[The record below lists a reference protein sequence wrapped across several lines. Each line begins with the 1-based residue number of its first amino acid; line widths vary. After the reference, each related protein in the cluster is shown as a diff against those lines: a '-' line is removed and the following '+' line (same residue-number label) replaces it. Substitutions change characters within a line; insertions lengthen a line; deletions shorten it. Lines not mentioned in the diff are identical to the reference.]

1 MIEELPVD
9 FLNRYAEAFGSY
21 ELEELKKGFSEP
33 QPISI
38 RVNNSK
44 AAFKGNIDGA
54 VPWCHQ
60 GIYIDERPIFSAD
73 PLWHSGVYYVQE
85 AGSMFLSQYLT
96 TEHPKVVVDLCAAP
110 GGKSTLLRDAFDSDT
125 LLVCNEPDAKRARIL
140 RENVLRWGADECIVT
155 CSLPD
160 QLKNT
165 GLKADLILVD
175 APCSGEG
182 MFRKEPNAIQEWS
195 LDNVRM
201 CVSRQRSILES
212 AWDMLEDGG
221 LLIYSTCTL
230 NLEENEGQL
239 RWLKEQYLD
248 AEVVL
253 LDTNV
258 PEGKEKGVYRFA
270 PGHTRSEGFT
280 IFGVRKASAGSSRM
294 QISPK
299 KTPDSSVPPFIKETL
314 GKGASIYE
322 HMDTWY
328 QLSAHGQELLRKLSR
343 IHILLAGVP
352 LGTEKR
358 NDFLPHQGWVCSGRL
373 ANKLPYPRRQVDKEE
388 VLGSLKRAPMTPWSK
403 KGYHL
408 LEYKG
413 FPICI
418 VKNIGSRV
426 NTLFPKEWA
435 IFNQNITASDIP
447 DTFKLFRNT

>member
-9 FLNRYAEAFGSY
+9 FLNRYAEAFGSD
-21 ELEELKKGFSEP
+21 ELEELKRGFSEP

-44 AAFKGNIDGA
+44 AAVKENIDEV

-60 GIYIDERPIFSAD
+60 GIYLDERPVFSAD

-96 TEHPKVVVDLCAAP
+96 NEHPKVVVDLCAAP

-125 LLVCNEPDAKRARIL
+125 LLVCNEPDTKRARIL
-140 RENVLRWGADECIVT
+140 RENLLRWGADECIVT
-155 CSLPD
+155 CSVPD

-182 MFRKEPNAIQEWS
+182 MFRKEPNAIREWS

-248 AEVVL
+248 AEVAH
-253 LDTNV
+253 LDTDV
-258 PEGKEKGVYRFA
+258 LEGKEEGVYRFS
-270 PGHTRSEGFT
+270 PGRTKSEGFT
-280 IFGVRKASAGSSRM
+280 VFGVRKAAAGSSRM
-294 QISPK
+294 EISPK
-299 KTPDSSVPPFIKETL
+299 KTPGSSVPPFIKETL
-314 GKGASIYE
+314 GKDASVYE
-322 HMDTWY
+322 HLGTWY
-328 QLSAHGQELLRKLSR
+328 QLSAHGQELLRKLSG

-388 VLGSLKRAPMTPWSK
+388 ALASLKRAPMAPWSQ

-435 IFNQNITASDIP
+435 IFNQNITVSDIP

>member
-1 MIEELPVD
+1 MIDKLPVD
-9 FLNRYAEAFGSY
+9 FLNRYAEAFGSD
-21 ELEELKKGFSEP
+21 ELEELRRGFSEP

-44 AAFKGNIDGA
+44 AAFKESVNEV

-60 GIYIDERPIFSAD
+60 GVYISERPIFSAD

-85 AGSMFLSQYLT
+85 AGSMFLGQYLT
-96 TEHPKVVVDLCAAP
+96 NEYPKVVVDLCAAP

-125 LLVCNEPDAKRARIL
+125 LLVCNEPDTTRARIL
-140 RENVLRWGADECIVT
+140 RENLLRWGADECIVT

-160 QLKNT
+160 QLKNA

-182 MFRKEPNAIQEWS
+182 MFRKEPNAIREWS
-195 LDNVRM
+195 LDNIRM

-239 RWLKEQYLD
+239 RWLKEQYPG

-253 LDTNV
+253 LDTDV
-258 PEGKEKGVYRFA
+258 PEGKEKGVYRFS
-270 PGHTRSEGFT
+270 PGSTRSEGFT

-294 QISPK
+294 QISSK
-299 KTPDSSVPPFIKETL
+299 KTPGISVPPFIKETL
-314 GKGASIYE
+314 GKDASVYE
-322 HMDTWY
+322 HMGTWY
-328 QLSAHGQELLRKLSR
+328 QLNAHGQELLRKLSG

-388 VLGSLKRAPMTPWSK
+388 ALASLKRAPMTPWSK

>member
-1 MIEELPVD
+1 MELPVD
-9 FLNRYAEAFGSY
+9 FLDRYAEAFGTKG
-21 ELEELKKGFSEP
+21 LERLQKGLSEA

-38 RVNNSK
+38 RTNSSK
-44 AAFKGNIDGA
+44 ATLQGDMDEV

-60 GIYIDERPIFSAD
+60 GIYLNERPIFSAD

-96 TEHPKVVVDLCAAP
+96 SEHPRVVIDLCAAP
-110 GGKSTLLRDAFDSDT
+110 GGKSTLLRDAFGSDT
-125 LLVCNEPDAKRARIL
+125 LLVCNEPEPKRALTL
-140 RENVLRWGADECIVT
+140 RENILRWGADECIVT

-160 QLKNT
+160 KLRDI

-182 MFRKEPNAIQEWS
+182 MFRKEPNAIREWS

-201 CVSRQRSILES
+201 CVPRQRSILES

-230 NLEENEGQL
+230 NREENEDQL
-239 RWLKEQYLD
+239 RWLKEQYSD
-248 AEVVL
+248 AEAVL
-253 LDTNV
+253 LDIDV
-258 PEGKEKGVYRFA
+258 PEGDEEGVYRFS
-270 PGHTRSEGFT
+270 PGSTRSEGFT
-280 IFGVRKASAGSSRM
+280 IFGVRKAAAGSSRM
-294 QISPK
+294 QLFPK
-299 KTPDSSVPPFIKETL
+299 KLPANGVPPFIREAL
-314 GKGASIYE
+314 GKNADAYE
-322 HMDTWY
+322 HMSTWY
-328 QLSAHGQELLRKLSR
+328 HLSAHGQELVRKLSG

-352 LGTEKR
+352 LGMEKR
-358 NDFLPHQGWVCSGRL
+358 NDFLPHQGWVCSGKL
-373 ANKLPYPRRQVDKEE
+373 VDKLPYTRRRVDGEE
-388 VLGSLKRAPMTPWSK
+388 VLASLKRTPMTPWSQ

-408 LEYKG
+408 LEYRG